1 LLWLDGLADAN
12 DIALTT
18 DKPPRDFELT
28 PESWTSTF
36 GGLSLAV
43 FGGVTP
49 LARCAASRC
58 ALPNDT
64 PKTNKMGYIKGNVL

>member
-1 LLWLDGLADAN
+1 L
-12 DIALTT
+12 
-18 DKPPRDFELT
+18 FV
-28 PESWTSTF
+28 
-36 GGLSLAV
+36 LAV

-64 PKTNKMGYIKGNVL
+64 PKTNKIDHIKGKVLVIIAIARRLIAIANAILKTGET